1 MVLAI
6 AWTESRLN
14 YDVKHPD
21 SMTLGTGGIKKYHK
35 TIANINSLKAIEEVW
50 IKYLRKHKG
59 NVNKALMA
67 YKGTVRNFKS
77 FNKTIKIY
85 KRIQNENR
93 YEFGR
98 T

>member
-1 MVLAI
+1 MVLSI
-6 AWTESRLN
+6 ALTESRLN

-21 SMTLGTGGIKKYHK
+21 SMTIGIGGIKKYHR
-35 TIANINSLKAIEEVW
+35 TIANINSLKALEEVW

-59 NVNKALMA
+59 NVNKALMS

-85 KRIQNENR
+85 RRLKDV
-93 YEFGR
+93 
-98 T
+98 